1 MKNQNKNII
10 IKITFI
16 KSEYDFLKLGDFLVF
31 LLFINYRNPK
41 NPLKK
46 IKK

>member
-1 MKNQNKNII
+1 MKNQNKIII

-16 KSEYDFLKLGDFLVF
+16 KSEYGFSKLGDFLVF

-46 IKK
+46 